1 MHDRHP
7 SVSHHEVWVQNVMAT
22 LWTRW
27 LLSMLLANLLNCL
40 AQGPPVAPSPPECY
54 IPCGEKNNCVDIH
67 CNPGLDPR
75 NSTEYSLHWEPA
87 DSEDTQGISGNTSD
101 WIICREQFT
110 RGKLRV
116 RVQAKNQ
123 YGSAKSPYSI
133 LNTENIRKWP
143 PPKVA
148 SHQDSFKIDWTFI
161 CDEQLFLRHCDV
173 RYRTEAEQDWHEDED
188 EYDLSYT
195 MDHPQPSTVYEHQV
209 CCSCGE
215 DLKSDWSE
223 IHRLRSRETAPVG
236 VLDLWQ
242 DCRITQKGSDCVLT
256 WKKLPPTCGLI
267 LGYEARL
274 SYNIDTLVLLNVST
288 AEPKGLLVCEEIQ
301 CHLTSSL
308 KDVSS
313 VSVSAYNAQGASVP
327 SNLTLP
333 IPGKEK
339 TDQAIHVE
347 MNEEDLTVS
356 WDSPSQPSD
365 NLKEHV
371 VQYKQADC
379 PPGQGF
385 DWVKA
390 TTNQTTAL
398 FKGQYKKYTPYQVS
412 LFTLSHGSE
421 VHHISSVI
429 RYSLEGSPSA
439 VPSFKAFLIAAT
451 QVTLFWESVP
461 LSKQRG
467 VILYYQIVVYSGVHR
482 HVHNASVSPQQE
494 NTYKLEHLSPEQ
506 DYEVRIRA
514 VTAAGPGANATAKFK
529 TQHDYNYAHLILPI
543 VLGVISVVVICLV
556 IALYSIFGREIKAC
570 LPSFYYKVPDARN
583 SHIFKNKH
591 LISDSLGWIC
601 FPLYEPHPKISL
613 LEVVEIRSRVFKSS
627 LEKASDPEGLTRLV
641 IGDECSQMDSQDDK
655 REEAVPEECHRAD
668 HRYGREE
675 YSKMVD
681 SEEERDRKEENE
693 EDCLSSSEEDQSTS
707 GYEKH
712 FMPTIFELRV

>member
-1 MHDRHP
+1 
-7 SVSHHEVWVQNVMAT
+7 MAT

-40 AQGPPVAPSPPECY
+40 AQGPPVAPSPPECS

-87 DSEDTQGISGNTSD
+87 DSEERQRISGNTSD
-101 WIICREQFT
+101 WIIRRVQFK
-110 RGKLRV
+110 RGKLCV
-116 RVQAKNQ
+116 WVQAKNQ

-133 LNTENIRKWP
+133 LNTEHILKLP

-148 SHQDSFKIDWTFI
+148 SHQESFNIYWNFT
-161 CDEQLFLRHCDV
+161 CDDMDDTCGLFLRRCDV

-188 EYDLSYT
+188 EDDLSYT
-195 MDHPQPSTVYEHQV
+195 MDDPQPSTVYEFQV
-209 CCSCGE
+209 RCSCGKC
-215 DLKSDWSE
+215 LKSDWSA
-223 IHRLRSRETAPVG
+223 IHRLRSTETAPVG

-242 DCRITQKGSDCVLT
+242 DCDITQQGSDCALT

-274 SYNIDTLVLLNVST
+274 SYNSTLVLLNVST

-313 VSVSAYNAQGASVP
+313 VSVSAYNAQGATVP
-327 SNLTLP
+327 SYLTLP

-347 MNEEDLTVS
+347 MNEENLTVS

-371 VQYKQADC
+371 VQYKQVGC
-379 PPGQGF
+379 LSGQGF

-412 LFTLSHGSE
+412 LFTISHGSE

-439 VPSFKAFLIAAT
+439 VPSFKVFSIADT

-461 LSKQRG
+461 LSKQSG

-482 HVHNASVSPQQE
+482 QTVHNASASPQHE
-494 NTYKLEHLSPEQ
+494 NTYKLEHLNPEQ
-506 DYEVRIRA
+506 NYEVRIRA

-529 TQHDYNYAHLILPI
+529 TKHREDYAHRILPI
-543 VLGVISVVVICLV
+543 VLVVLSVVVICFV
-556 IALYSIFGREIKAC
+556 IALCRKNKAC

-583 SHIFKNKH
+583 SHIFKNMH
-591 LISDSLGWIC
+591 MISDSLGWIC
-601 FPLYEPHPKISL
+601 IPLFEPHPKISL

-627 LEKASDPEGLTRLV
+627 LEKASDPEGLTTPV

-681 SEEERDRKEENE
+681 SEEERDKKEENGG
-693 EDCLSSSEEDQSTS
+693 DCLSSSEEDQSMS

-712 FMPTIFELRV
+712 FMPTVFELRV